1 MDFTPRMQ
9 QILQRLL
16 SEEDFVSEQALADD
30 LGISKRTVQRELDGT
45 AGALASYGLQ
55 LQRKKKAGLKLI
67 GPADGKEK
75 LTANLQ
81 TASAMDFTDKHN
93 RRRYLLFEILR
104 DRTPKKLFY
113 YSQLLGVSEAT
124 AASDLESLT
133 PWLQKNNLAVPRSRA
148 MASSSQ
154 AAKKTIVKPCAAS
167 SVKRR
172 QPKMSKNFTQT
183 TKPFLKLS

>member
-1 MDFTPRMQ
+1 MDDGGDSMDFTPRMQ

-75 LTANLQ
+75 LLPTYRRLRPWISRINTTAAVICSLKSCA
-81 TASAMDFTDKHN
+81 TG
-93 RRRYLLFEILR
+93 RRRSFSI
-104 DRTPKKLFY
+104 T
-113 YSQLLGVSEAT
+113 
-124 AASDLESLT
+124 
-133 PWLQKNNLAVPRSRA
+133 
-148 MASSSQ
+148 ASSS
-154 AAKKTIVKPCAAS
+154 ASVKPRP
-167 SVKRR
+167 RR
-172 QPKMSKNFTQT
+172 TWNH
-183 TKPFLKLS
+183 

>member
-1 MDFTPRMQ
+1 MDDGGDSMDFTPRMQ

-133 PWLQKNNLAVPRSRA
+133 PWLQKNNLAVLKKQGYGVVLTGSR
-148 MASSSQ
+148 
-154 AAKKTIVKPCAAS
+154 
-167 SVKRR
+167 KR
-172 QPKMSKNFTQT
+172 
-183 TKPFLKLS
+183 LS